1 MLVWSVLLIAKASR
15 ALIVLVTI
23 ILLLALSS
31 YEIGR
36 KNSGTNDE
44 VDVDGMRTHLN
55 IIWQNL
61 ILISAVCLN

>member
-23 ILLLALSS
+23 IVLLALSS
-31 YEIGR
+31 YEMGR

-44 VDVDGMRTHLN
+44 VDVDGMRTQLN

>member
-1 MLVWSVLLIAKASR
+1 MWSVLLIAKASR

-23 ILLLALSS
+23 IVLLALSS
-31 YEIGR
+31 YEMGR

-44 VDVDGMRTHLN
+44 VDVDGMRTQLN